1 MEKLVAAQIL
11 LLEDWIACAE
21 RRLAEPSVVQA
32 PEVPSDMTPERLE
45 EMRDRL
51 AKLKN
56 GQQATIAKR
65 DCEI

>member
-21 RRLAEPSVVQA
+21 RRLAEPCEALEAS
-32 PEVPSDMTPERLE
+32 VPSDMTPERLE
-45 EMRDRL
+45 EMRERL

-56 GQQATIAKR
+56 GHQATVAKR
-65 DCEI
+65 DCGT